1 MTFRKIISRLKYAE
15 TYNDIDSYRQEII
28 ELMPF
33 VDRMV
38 GYNQYNTAH
47 QYDLWSHSVHTVL
60 NLPRGMDDDMLYLA
74 ALLHDIGK
82 PDCQCD
88 GKRPEDVNKH
98 YYGHPE
104 RSKEIVQDIIIPSL
118 EKKGVIFSE
127 DEIARLLYYVEYHDD
142 WISLRIKHL
151 RRHLKLVSFDTFK
164 KLMVLEMADAKAH
177 IMIPI
182 IEERIDICSKWAGDY
197 GREKYLWLLKESSVG
212 RKLNMN
218 SNRIFELFYEIYNSE
233 DEMLL
238 NMFCSSLISA
248 DSLVDREACIKA
260 KKLLTTF
267 ESFLERQEC
276 TDKKERFR
284 EFCKS
289 AYEIIE
295 RELSY
300 VKDIK

>member
-1 MTFRKIISRLKYAE
+1 MNCNEMKRIFSSVINVLKTAESYEDINRNIYEIETIIPMIKTMY
-15 TYNDIDSYRQEII
+15 
-28 ELMPF
+28 
-33 VDRMV
+33 
-38 GYNQYNTAH
+38 GYDQKNTAH

-60 NLPRGMDDDMLYLA
+60 NLPRGMDDDMLCLA

-88 GKRPEDVNKH
+88 GKRPEDTNKH

-118 EKKGVIFSE
+118 EKKGVILPQ

-177 IMIPI
+177 VMIPI

-197 GREKYLWLLKESSVG
+197 GREKYLWLLKEEEKRMLNAS
-212 RKLNMN
+212 RKRN
-218 SNRIFELFYEIYNSE
+218 E
-233 DEMLL
+233 
-238 NMFCSSLISA
+238 
-248 DSLVDREACIKA
+248 
-260 KKLLTTF
+260 KK
-267 ESFLERQEC
+267 
-276 TDKKERFR
+276 
-284 EFCKS
+284 
-289 AYEIIE
+289 
-295 RELSY
+295 
-300 VKDIK
+300 